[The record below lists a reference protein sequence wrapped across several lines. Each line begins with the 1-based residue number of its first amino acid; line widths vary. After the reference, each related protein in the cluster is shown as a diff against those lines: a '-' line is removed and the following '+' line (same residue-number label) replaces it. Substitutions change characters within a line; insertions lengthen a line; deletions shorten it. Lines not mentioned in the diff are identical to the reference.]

1 MIQDASCGDYCY
13 LTILR
18 KDNNK
23 TQSFMGTD
31 DVLDDE
37 GNLKKKYQGVNVKVS
52 WHKERHYIP
61 EGRTYQT
68 DDMVDRVDI
77 LK

>member
-23 TQSFMGTD
+23 TQGFMGTG
-31 DVLDDE
+31 DVLDNK
-37 GNLKKKYQGVNVKVS
+37 GSLKKNIKGS
-52 WHKERHYIP
+52 
-61 EGRTYQT
+61 
-68 DDMVDRVDI
+68 M
-77 LK
+77 